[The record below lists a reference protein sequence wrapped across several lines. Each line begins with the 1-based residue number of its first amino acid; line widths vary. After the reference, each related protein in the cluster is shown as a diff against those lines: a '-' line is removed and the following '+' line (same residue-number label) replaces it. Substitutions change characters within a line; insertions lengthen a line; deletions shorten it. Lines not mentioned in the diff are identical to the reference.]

1 MINLAKKIKK
11 EVLEKTGLTVSIGIA
26 YNKYIAK
33 IASGLNK
40 PDGLCYVENGQE
52 ENFML
57 NLPLSKLWGAGT
69 KTQEKLKSFGF
80 YTTKQIH
87 NAPISTLVTL
97 FGNCTGTFLYKA
109 VRGQEVE
116 TFSSETKSHSISAE
130 ETYNYDLQDIFT
142 IETNSPSWIYL
153 IDNESIGSPRN
164 PYEKPFPFVI
174 ESKYEWCSITQINDH
189 TYHLNVLETGNKDLV
204 IGFATVNPDDLSHSL
219 LVIESI

>member
-1 MINLAKKIKK
+1 MKRFVTLLFLCYVCFSCSKNTDSFY
-11 EVLEKTGLTVSIGIA
+11 VYVNGVKTEIDI
-26 YNKYIAK
+26 NKYI
-33 IASGLNK
+33 
-40 PDGLCYVENGQE
+40 
-52 ENFML
+52 
-57 NLPLSKLWGAGT
+57 
-69 KTQEKLKSFGF
+69 
-80 YTTKQIH
+80 
-87 NAPISTLVTL
+87 
-97 FGNCTGTFLYKA
+97 
-109 VRGQEVE
+109 
-116 TFSSETKSHSISAE
+116 SESAE
-130 ETYNYDLQDIFT
+130 LNGHTLHVSSPDIFT